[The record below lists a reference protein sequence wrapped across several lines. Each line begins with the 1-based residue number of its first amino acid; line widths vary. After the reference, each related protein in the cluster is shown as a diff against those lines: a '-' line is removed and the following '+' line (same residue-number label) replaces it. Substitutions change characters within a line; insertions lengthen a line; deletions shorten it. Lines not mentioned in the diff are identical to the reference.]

1 MKNLLLKEIL
11 IMSRFLF
18 YVVFL
23 QTLFASLLHAGES
36 NGQQKSLY
44 EVKVQIGS
52 GTQHLLQIFET
63 IEQETDFVFS
73 YNNKYVKNT
82 VVSVGAYRTL
92 GELLEEISR
101 NADLQ
106 FRRINENIHVDRK
119 KPSQKHVVKVY
130 ERFEDIEVKGQVLDE
145 NGEGLPGATIS
156 VLGTILGTITD
167 MEGRFS
173 IVVEKGATL
182 VISFV
187 GYVSEK
193 IQITDQ
199 TTLNV
204 LLTPDIQS
212 LQEIVVIGYQSVK
225 KKDLTGSTAVI
236 SPEKSNRV
244 MTNSLAESLQGLAPG
259 VTVRNGGSPGQQA
272 VIEIRGVASFADTNP
287 LYVIDGML
295 ADANP
300 TINNND
306 IETIQ
311 ILKDAS
317 AAAIYGSRAANGV
330 IIITTKKG
338 KEGPMRVS
346 FDGKRGIQQI
356 PNTLEVM
363 NAQEFAAMQRT
374 QYENSGRIPPALVDV
389 DFNPEVDT
397 DWQDEMIRTGTMQDY
412 NLSISGGSEASSY
425 LVSGSYYNN
434 EGILKGRDF
443 ERYSLRLNSE
453 SKIGRVTFGENLL
466 FTHTNNRT
474 PAEGNPFYDM
484 PQLLPV
490 IPVQS
495 EEYISD
501 TNPEGWGIGSVNAP
515 TYAWNP
521 VAILNLSHQDNN
533 FSKVVGNAYL
543 NVELTDWI
551 SYKFNAGLE
560 ASFDHIKYV
569 REDGVWSFN
578 AAVFPSFV
586 DEYRSTYLSKLFEHT
601 ININKDFG
609 DHTINAVFGISQ
621 QSNQREFTSAR
632 RSELQQFNNQYLT
645 TINSALGDPVASGGR
660 PEDNFILGYLGRIN
674 YIYADKYL
682 LTLTGRI
689 DKNSRFSDEYRT
701 GYFPSVAAGWRISEE
716 NFFDVPFI
724 SDLKLTASY
733 GRLGVIP
740 GQVGSWDYIG
750 RLNSN
755 ARAIFGPDQ
764 EAYVGAYQARIS
776 NNQLQWETR
785 TTQNIGLDV
794 GMLTN
799 RLLFSIEYYN
809 SLSEDAILQ
818 LPLAGYLGNLNG
830 DPYVNAGSIRNKGVE
845 VSASYRKRDGD
856 FTWEVSGNFTTI
868 NNTIESVG
876 NQGEGID
883 YLQTG
888 LTRSKV
894 GRPVAEWFL
903 LKTDG
908 IFQNEQEVLDHVN
921 SEGVVIQNDAQPGDI
936 RFVDV
941 NDDGQITEADRD
953 YSGKSPWP
961 SLQTG
966 AQFNAQYKNF
976 TLNLQV
982 VGVFGNYIY
991 NGTRQILDG
1000 YQNTNFRKDIRPW
1013 TPENPDTDDPR
1024 IGVAEN
1030 DPALALNAA
1039 NSTRWLES
1047 GSYFRIRNLEIGYNF
1062 SEDLLGITGINSA
1075 RIYIS
1080 GQNLLTLTGY
1090 SGLDPD
1096 VVGAGI
1102 LERGFDAGNWPSS
1115 RVYSLGLQFRF

>member
-1 MKNLLLKEIL
+1 MKNILLKEVL
-11 IMSRFLF
+11 IMSKLLF

-44 EVKVQIGS
+44 EVKVQINP
-52 GTQHLLQIFET
+52 GTQYLFQVFRA
-63 IEQETDFVFS
+63 IELETDFEFS
-73 YNNKYVKNT
+73 YNTKYVKNT
-82 VVSVGAYRTL
+82 RVSLGTYQAL
-92 GELLEEISR
+92 GELLEDISR
-101 NADLQ
+101 SADLQ
-106 FRRINENIHVDRK
+106 FRRINQNIHVDRK
-119 KPSQKHVVKVY
+119 KPSKTRISEVY
-130 ERFEDIEVKGQVLDE
+130 EAYQAIEIMGRVVDE
-145 NGEGLPGATIS
+145 TGEGLPGAAVSIA
-156 VLGTILGTITD
+156 GTNKGTITD
-167 MEGRFS
+167 ADGRFS
-173 IVVEKGATL
+173 MVVEQGATL
-182 VISFV
+182 IVSFV
-187 GYVSEK
+187 GYVSQK
-193 IQITDQ
+193 IQVTDQ
-199 TTLNV
+199 TVLNIA
-204 LLTPDIQS
+204 LELDIQS
-212 LQEIVVIGYQSVK
+212 LQEIVVIGYQGVK
-225 KKDLTGSTAVI
+225 KKDLTGSTAI
-236 SPEKSNRV
+236 IRPSTSNRV
-244 MTNSLAESLQGLAPG
+244 MTNTLAESLQGLAPG
-259 VTVRNGGSPGQQA
+259 VTVRNGGSPGQQS

-338 KEGPMRVS
+338 KEGPMQVS
-346 FDGKRGIQQI
+346 FTGKRGIQQI
-356 PNTLEVM
+356 PNTWEVM
-363 NAQEFAAMQRT
+363 NAEEFAAMQRT
-374 QYENSGRIPPALVDV
+374 QYENSGRTPPALVDV

-397 DWQDEMIRTGTMQDY
+397 DWQEEMIRNGTMQDY
-412 NLSISGGSEASSY
+412 NLSISGGSATSSY
-425 LVSGSYYNN
+425 LVSGSYYDNQ
-434 EGILKGRDF
+434 GILEGRDF
-443 ERYSLRLNSE
+443 ERYSLRLNTE
-453 SKIGRVTFGENLL
+453 SKIGRVTFGENILL
-466 FTHTNNRT
+466 THTINRT
-474 PAEGNPFYDM
+474 PGEGNPFYDM

-495 EEYISD
+495 EDYISD
-501 TNPEGWGIGSVNAP
+501 INPEGWGIGSVNAP
-515 TYAWNP
+515 SYAWNP

-533 FSKVVGNAYL
+533 FSKLVGNAYL
-543 NVELTDWI
+543 NVELADWI
-551 SYKFNAGLE
+551 SYRFNAGLE
-560 ASFDHIKYV
+560 VSFDHIKYV

-578 AAVFPSFV
+578 AAVIPSFV

-601 ININKDFG
+601 ININKDLG
-609 DHTINAVFGISQ
+609 NHSINAVLGISQ
-621 QSNQREFTSAR
+621 QSNQRDFTSAR
-632 RSELQQFNNQYLT
+632 RSELQQFNGQYLT
-645 TINSALGDPVASGGR
+645 TINSAVGDDVAAGGR

-689 DKNSRFSDEYRT
+689 DQNSRFSEDYRT

-716 NFFDVPFI
+716 SFFDVSFI
-724 SDLKLTASY
+724 SNLKLTASY

-740 GQVGSWDYIG
+740 GIVGSWDHIG

-764 EAYVGAYQARIS
+764 QAYVGAYQARIANS
-776 NNQLQWETR
+776 QLQWETR
-785 TTQNIGLDV
+785 ITQNVGLEA
-794 GMLTN
+794 GLFAN
-799 RLLFSIEYYN
+799 RLLFGIEFYN
-809 SLSEDAILQ
+809 SLSDDAILQ
-818 LPLAGYLGNLNG
+818 LPLPRYLGNLNG
-830 DPYVNAGSIRNKGVE
+830 DPYVNAGSIRNKGIE
-845 VSASYRKRDGD
+845 VSASYRKHEGD
-856 FTWEVSGNFTTI
+856 FTWELSGNFTTI

-908 IFQNEQEVLDHVN
+908 IFQSEQEVLDHVN
-921 SEGVVIQNDAQPGDI
+921 SEGTVIQNDARPGDI

-941 NDDGQITEADRD
+941 NDDGQITEEDRD

-961 SLQTG
+961 SLQAG

-1013 TPENPDTDDPR
+1013 TEENPNTGDPR
-1024 IGVAEN
+1024 IGVADG
-1030 DPALALNAA
+1030 DPALALNAS
-1039 NSTRWLES
+1039 NSTRWLED
-1047 GSYFRIRNLEIGYNF
+1047 GSYFRVRNLEIGYNL
-1062 SEDLLGITGINSA
+1062 DPALLGRSGIDQA

-1080 GQNLLTLTGY
+1080 GQNLLTFTGY

-1115 RVYSLGLQFRF
+1115 RVYSLGLQFQF

>member
-1 MKNLLLKEIL
+1 
-11 IMSRFLF
+11 MSKFLF

-36 NGQQKSLY
+36 KGQQKSLY
-44 EVKVQIGS
+44 EVKVRIGP
-52 GTQHLLQIFET
+52 GTQHVLHIFRE
-63 IEQETDFVFS
+63 IERETDFVFS
-73 YNNKYVKNT
+73 YNDKYVRNAE
-82 VVSVGAYRTL
+82 VFVGTYQTL

-119 KPSQKHVVKVY
+119 KPSQTHVSEVY
-130 ERFEDIEVKGQVLDE
+130 EKYQDIEISGQVVDE
-145 NGEGLPGATIS
+145 TGEGLPGAAVSI
-156 VLGTILGTITD
+156 LGTNKGTITD
-167 MEGRFS
+167 VEGRFS
-173 IVVEKGATL
+173 LMAEPGSTLIV
-182 VISFV
+182 SFV
-187 GYVSEK
+187 GYISQK

-199 TTLNV
+199 TVLNIS
-204 LLTPDIQS
+204 LELDIQS
-212 LQEIVVIGYQSVK
+212 LQEIVVIGYQGVK
-225 KKDLTGSTAVI
+225 KKDLTGSTAIIKPGV
-236 SPEKSNRV
+236 SNRV
-244 MTNSLAESLQGLAPG
+244 TTNSLAESLQGLAPG
-259 VTVRNGGSPGQQA
+259 VTVRNGGSPGQQS

-306 IETIQ
+306 IESIQ

-338 KEGPMRVS
+338 KVGPMQVS
-346 FDGKRGIQQI
+346 FTGKRGIQQI
-356 PNTLEVM
+356 PNTWDVM
-363 NAQEFAAMQRT
+363 NAEEFAAMQRA
-374 QYENSGRIPPALVDV
+374 QYENSGRTPPALVDV
-389 DFNPEVDT
+389 DFNPEIDT
-397 DWQDEMIRTGTMQDY
+397 DWQEEMIRTGTMQDY
-412 NLSISGGSEASSY
+412 NLSISGGSETSSY
-425 LVSGSYYNN
+425 LVSGSYYDNQ
-434 EGILKGRDF
+434 GILKGRDF
-443 ERYSLRLNSE
+443 ERYSFRLNSE

-466 FTHTNNRT
+466 FTHTRNQT
-474 PAEGNPFYDM
+474 PGEGNPFYDM

-490 IPVQS
+490 IPVQNAD
-495 EEYISD
+495 YISD

-515 TYAWNP
+515 SYAWNP

-533 FSKVVGNAYL
+533 FSKLVGNAYL
-543 NVELTDWI
+543 NVKLADWI
-551 SYKFNAGLE
+551 SYRFNVGLE
-560 ASFDHIKYV
+560 ASFDHIKSV

-578 AAVFPSFV
+578 AAVFPSYV
-586 DEYRSTYLSKLFEHT
+586 DDYRSTYLSKLFEHT
-601 ININKDFG
+601 ININKDLG
-609 DHTINAVFGISQ
+609 DHSINAVLGISQ
-621 QSNQREFTSAR
+621 QSNQRDFTSAR
-632 RSELQQFNNQYLT
+632 RSELQQFNGQYLN
-645 TINSALGDPVASGGR
+645 TINSAIGDDVAAGGR

-689 DKNSRFSDEYRT
+689 DQNSRFSEDYRT
-701 GYFPSVAAGWRISEE
+701 GYFPSVAVGWRLSEE
-716 NFFDVPFI
+716 SFFDVSFI
-724 SDLKLTASY
+724 SNLKLTASY

-740 GQVGSWDYIG
+740 GIVGSWDHIG

-776 NNQLQWETR
+776 NTQLQWETR
-785 TTQNIGLDV
+785 ITQNIGLEA
-794 GMLTN
+794 GLFSN
-799 RLLFSIEYYN
+799 QLLFGIEFYN
-809 SLSEDAILQ
+809 SLSDDAILQ
-818 LPLAGYLGNLNG
+818 LPLPRYLGNLNG
-830 DPYVNAGSIRNKGVE
+830 DPFVNAGSIRNKGVE
-845 VSASYRKRDGD
+845 VSASYRKREGELK
-856 FTWEVSGNFTTI
+856 WEVSGNFTTI
-868 NNTIESVG
+868 ENTIESVG

-908 IFQNEQEVLDHVN
+908 IFQSEQEVLDHTN
-921 SEGVVIQNDAQPGDI
+921 SDGVIIQGNARPGDI

-961 SLQTG
+961 TLQAG
-966 AQFNAQYKNF
+966 AQFNAEYKNF
-976 TLNLQV
+976 TLNLQMV
-982 VGVFGNYIY
+982 AVFGNYIY

-1000 YQNTNFRKDIRPW
+1000 YQNTNFRKDIQPW
-1013 TPENPDTDDPR
+1013 TEENPNTGDPR
-1024 IGVAEN
+1024 IGVAEG
-1030 DPALALNAA
+1030 DVALSQNAG
-1039 NSTRWLES
+1039 NSTRWLEN

-1062 SEDLLGITGINSA
+1062 NEELLGTTGIENA
-1075 RIYIS
+1075 RVFIS
-1080 GQNLLTLTGY
+1080 GQNLMTITNY

-1096 VVGAGI
+1096 VVGTGI
-1102 LERGFDAGNWPSS
+1102 LERGFDSGNWPSS
-1115 RVYSLGLQFRF
+1115 RVYSIGVQFQF